1 MGTQLTLVTPDPAAI
16 YLHVLNRIRECRAMG
31 EKMPVAEASLCFQQ
45 IMTACS
51 QLIGENERL
60 RTALNI
66 SAELAQ
72 DLEIE
77 NTIKDIELFNFT
89 NQLPEKE

>member
-1 MGTQLTLVTPDPAAI
+1 M
-16 YLHVLNRIRECRAMG
+16 YLHVYNRIRECQAMG
-31 EKMPVAEASLCFQQ
+31 ERMPTAESAQSFHQ

-51 QLIGENERL
+51 QLIAENERL
-60 RTALNI
+60 RAALHI

-89 NQLPEKE
+89 NQSEKKDDID

>member
-1 MGTQLTLVTPDPAAI
+1 
-16 YLHVLNRIRECRAMG
+16 MG
-31 EKMPVAEASLCFQQ
+31 EKMPAAEASLSFQQ
-45 IMTACS
+45 IMSACS
-51 QLIGENERL
+51 QLIAENERL

-77 NTIKDIELFNFT
+77 NTIKDIEIFSFT
-89 NQLPEKE
+89 NHPEKKEE